1 MRTLGKKQFMQENLN
16 IPNKI
21 FYLPGRGG
29 QLTTGLGQAL
39 LERGFE
45 VQGRETRGE
54 FNQLSFA
61 QQVGLIASDLETA
74 FWDEGSLV
82 IANSFGAYLFL
93 HAQVMLPPCPGW
105 ILLLSPI
112 VGEFAN
118 EQTQT
123 VFSPPY
129 PKRLMELATA
139 KKYPSPRN
147 AQIHVGELDWQS
159 VPDNVEQFGL
169 LTNIPVTVVR
179 GAGHMLPKEYVA
191 SVLDDWFG
199 AWFTATQRQHEPPL
213 G

>member
-1 MRTLGKKQFMQENLN
+1 MQANLSQSK
-16 IPNKI
+16 KI

-39 LERGFE
+39 LERGLE

-61 QQVGLIASDLETA
+61 QQVDLVASDLETA

-93 HAQVMLPPCPGW
+93 HAQAMLPPCPGRV
-105 ILLLSPI
+105 LLLSPI

-118 EQTQT
+118 VETQT
-123 VFSPPY
+123 FFSPPY

-139 KKYPSPRN
+139 KRYPSPRN

-159 VPDNVEQFGL
+159 VPDIVEQFGL
-169 LTNIPVTVVR
+169 LTNIPVTVVPR
-179 GAGHMLPKEYVA
+179 AGHMLPKEYVTD
-191 SVLDDWFG
+191 VLDDW
-199 AWFTATQRQHEPPL
+199 L
-213 G
+213 GGGFDST